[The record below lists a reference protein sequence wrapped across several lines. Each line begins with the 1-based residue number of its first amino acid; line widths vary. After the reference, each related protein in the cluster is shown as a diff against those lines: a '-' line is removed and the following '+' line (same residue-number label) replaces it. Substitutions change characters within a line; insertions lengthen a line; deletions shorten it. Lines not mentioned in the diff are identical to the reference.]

1 MYAVIKTG
9 GKQYLVKEKTRLNIE
24 KILANDGETV
34 IFDQVLMLADE
45 AGKTVVT
52 GKPTVAGAT
61 VTAKVITQGKLPKVT
76 VIKYK
81 AKVRY
86 RRKRGHRQPFT
97 LIEILKIVSKK

>member
-9 GKQYLVKEKTRLNIE
+9 GKQYLVKEKTRLSVE
-24 KILANDGETV
+24 KLIANEGEILTLT
-34 IFDQVLMLADE
+34 QVLMLADE
-45 AGKTVVT
+45 TGKTVTV
-52 GKPTVAGAT
+52 GKPTVSGAT
-61 VTAKVITQGKLPKVT
+61 VTAKVLKQGKLPKVT

-97 LIEILKIVSKK
+97 ELEITKISAK